1 MALSLKC
8 SLCLVASHLRFSV
21 TDYIKH
27 LRLFHVHQP
36 DFKFTCP
43 IDGCQKVYSNI
54 GSFKNHIS
62 AMHTGVNQADDEND
76 HAENLAE
83 NNTSMGTTH
92 ESTGTTHESMELGAD
107 NFSVNCCDLQK
118 NSAFFVGTQRKA

>member
-1 MALSLKC
+1 
-8 SLCLVASHLRFSV
+8 
-21 TDYIKH
+21 
-27 LRLFHVHQP
+27 
-36 DFKFTCP
+36 
-43 IDGCQKVYSNI
+43 
-54 GSFKNHIS
+54 
-62 AMHTGVNQADDEND
+62 MHTGVNQADDEND

-118 NSAFFVGTQRKA
+118 NSAYFLLELKEKRKLTQVAIQSVVEGCTSIMQQRTMWLKGQV